1 MKNLFTLL
9 IVLTFV
15 FISENSFSQFEYK
28 GTVRYNN
35 NEGTPVKSVTVKLY
49 DAFGNLVGT
58 DLTNGSG
65 KYKFNSI
72 ASGNYT
78 LNFSGYSESVKFDFN
93 NANRIWMHLLGITR
107 LNELQLLT
115 ADIDGNGSV
124 NWNDLAALVTD
135 FFVYGQKHEIGKYV
149 STPKQINISANSLK
163 DEEDGT
169 VGCVGDPDG
178 SFKPTTKTV
187 NDIIEINY
195 CNSIKISPNQ
205 FIEIPVYLKNQPSLG
220 GFALSMNYDANA
232 MNFEQITSQIEG
244 LNYNALDGVIKLSWQ
259 NTTLGSNKV
268 NLSEPLFILKFRTS
282 SMNEIK
288 DLGNITFNKESQ
300 LIDANGMI
308 LQNAQINI
316 PSFIGSEGENLLKDI
331 YPNPIYSTAT
341 INYSLCATYK
351 VTLSVYNTVGQ
362 LVTNLVN
369 EEQNAGD
376 HEIVFNRS
384 YLNLSAGSYIYR
396 LECKGEQSF
405 VQSKIMIIR

>member
-9 IVLTFV
+9 IVLAFV

-49 DAFGNLVGT
+49 DTFGNLIGT
-58 DLTNGSG
+58 ELTDGSG
-65 KYKFNSI
+65 KYKFRNI
-72 ASGNYT
+72 TSGNYT
-78 LNFSGYSESVKFDFN
+78 LKFSGYSETVKFDFN
-93 NANRIWMHLLGITR
+93 NANRIWMHLLGISR
-107 LNELQLLT
+107 LNKLQLLT

-149 STPKQINISANSLK
+149 SIPRKINIGGNELK
-163 DEEDGT
+163 DDSDDRIGT
-169 VGCVGDPDG
+169 VGDPDG
-178 SFKPTTKTV
+178 SFKPTIKTGT
-187 NDIIEINY
+187 DPINILY
-195 CNSIKISPNQ
+195 ANSIKISPNQ
-205 FIEIPVYLKNQPSLG
+205 IVEIPVYLKNQPSIG
-220 GFALSMNYDANA
+220 GFALSMNYDASA
-232 MNFEQITSQIEG
+232 MNFEQISSQIEG
-244 LNYNALDGVIKLSWQ
+244 LNYNESDGIIKLSWQ
-259 NTTLGSNKV
+259 NLAVGSNKV

-282 SMNEIK
+282 SMDEIK
-288 DLGNITFNKESQ
+288 DLSNITFNKESQ
-300 LIDANGMI
+300 LIDANGII
-308 LQNAQINI
+308 LQNAQISI
-316 PSFIGSEGENLLKDI
+316 PSFGSEGVNDLKDI
-331 YPNPIYSTAT
+331 YPNPIYNTAT
-341 INYSLCATYK
+341 INYSLSAPYK

-396 LECKGEQSF
+396 LECKGEKSF
-405 VQSKIMIIR
+405 VQSKIMIVR